1 MVLLPSRSVKE
12 KASAATNVSDT
23 NAFVASKT
31 ALTQAL
37 DQFHLPVNV
46 VHGHLGELTI
56 QIPWSNLKNKPVKI
70 TIDNVFILAVARQQ
84 DKIDPEE
91 EARRE
96 LDTKR
101 EKLEA
106 AELMDQ
112 SNTEDRSD
120 LTQDEIK
127 RNQSFSESL
136 TTKIIDNLQIT
147 IKNIHVRYEDTNQ
160 FTSQQFAMGITLEE
174 LSAISTDQ
182 DWKPA
187 FIQGGAIANKLA
199 RLGSLSM
206 YWNSDTASLAHL
218 DSEDFIKAFKALI
231 AAESNPL
238 SGTHQYILRP
248 VSGVGKVTLN
258 KGAITK
264 ANPKTKVELLFEE
277 LGFIFDSLQYRDVL
291 FTASEF
297 QLYYKTLK
305 YRALKPKEAKTVKDN
320 PREWLQYAIHAV
332 VQEIHDKNKVWS
344 WEYIKGRRD
353 DRLNYIKL
361 YKQKMEGSLTDTSDF
376 DKLEMKLSY
385 EDLRF
390 YRSLAKKELKEEKPE
405 LFEKPQT
412 EEKQGWLS
420 WMWGSGEGKEKAD
433 TKPVVLTDDQKQEL
447 YDTIGW
453 DEEKSPQDTF
463 DVPRDV
469 TMVRL
474 DASLKSGSLQLSRDQ
489 RDERNG
495 IAKVEFTDLSA
506 AFAQRIDSF
515 VGDIGVGDMFM
526 DDSTKGSAFPRI
538 VSGKQLEKLGTVS
551 TGNFLD
557 LSFENNPLD
566 GHADSCLSG
575 KMKALNIIY
584 NVRLVEQV
592 IMFFKPADNHQETLT
607 ALMTVAG
614 TTVEEFRAQTRMGLE
629 YALEEHKTIDVQL
642 DLAAP
647 LIVMPLDITNKE
659 SPCLLID
666 AGQIKIKSDLA
677 DKKLVDQVKSKASHQ
692 YTDADWDR
700 LKVLMYDKFNIEL
713 FNTQLL
719 IGSNMEDAVGDMMTE
734 HSPNYVIDRINLKFL
749 LEVSI
754 VPDATHLSKIRV
766 SGELPRFQAS
776 LSDARYKLLMK
787 FIDLALPNTDGPKNS
802 DAPSHDIFLRRQD
815 SQYYKDIHEGDGPKE
830 DSPAKEGSALSK
842 LSAPQLK
849 QKQFEFFFKVDT
861 CLLSLRKCTNWD
873 TLEEEPLVDW
883 TLGQFDVYVATTELN
898 MYVDFNLAVFHVE
911 SFIESDTQPQFRKI
925 ISSHFDK
932 ADGEDKLL
940 RVHFER
946 HKRELVANEEP
957 VVTEQIVTVYL
968 STISFVLSPKTYLTI
983 MDFILT
989 AFTDDEPAL
998 KHGAGGAPL
1007 QIVSGDG
1014 VVVNKGKGANYQT
1027 PVEPPQQH
1035 TPTISVKVIL
1045 NSIVIAFVDDGIKIA
1060 TAKLS
1065 SANIK
1070 VLLVDERMMVEGQ
1083 LGNLSL
1089 RDDMNEG
1096 TDKQSILRQLVSIE
1110 GEKELAQFTY
1120 ETFGPVTSVKDDDR
1134 NYTSSIYFRSSS
1146 IKINFVEEPFARIVQ
1161 FFAKFSRMKAIY
1173 DLARQMAVNQVNQ
1186 AATQMTEPDKI
1197 KLDVIFQAPIIVF
1210 PTLCPGLGGVCDLIT
1225 FNFGEFYLQ
1234 NSFEPFDDSAGGTL
1248 FSNDIQMGI
1257 RNTCIG
1263 SEFYTLDEGKKQ
1275 SLEIIDDLQLK
1286 LNISYIEYTKNL
1298 NRPSAIITGNITG
1311 SEMKLTEMQF
1321 KYLMIISDTLTAVF
1335 SGDANGQVDDEEM
1348 DEFAA
1353 ELMGEDV
1360 VSVVNE
1366 SVTPS
1371 VKSDDDNEPAD
1382 PNFVQVDVA
1391 FKTEAIALTLFA
1403 DTMGCEEDDIASKQ
1417 LTKFSLNELGLKF
1430 KLKQS
1435 GAVDSEF
1442 QIQSFTVDDCRPV
1455 PGNKFTS
1462 ILPKEDNDEQQFQLR
1477 VSRGPRED
1485 HSKTEK
1491 PLALVLTIDSPRM
1504 ILSLDFCFAMKA
1516 WFDASMPLKEPE
1528 DEDDLQELLDEEE
1541 EHARG
1546 SSSQSVGDGALVLT
1560 RKGPVEQE
1568 PEDVPSH
1575 HSSHEDRALIN
1586 VEEPRDYDDSDAETT
1601 SAGASARTSVKVK
1614 KPPPAPEPMSI
1625 NVVVIDASIIILA
1638 DNTNENTEALVVKT
1652 EQVVYS
1658 QSRVMS
1664 LTVSNA
1670 GVFLTHMETIQESRL
1685 RVLDDFSAVMSYDNK
1700 HSNETS
1706 MLTTIQISIE
1716 PLIMRLSIRDV
1727 MMVAD
1732 IVSKATATQSACDE
1746 AAAKVVPR
1754 YSSFSRDFQR
1764 RMSRSVDAKTQVT
1777 GTSRSRRRS
1786 SVVSGAASGTGSA
1799 GSVHEAGLATIQG
1812 ERCDIEF
1819 SGMRFVAMGVIHEL
1833 PFLDFWINPFV
1844 VKARNWSSDLSVDTG
1859 IECLMNFYNYSKS
1872 SWEPLV
1878 EPWNVGFHL
1887 ATQAKSQMVAMDIY
1901 SRKRMEVTIT
1911 SRTLALVSKMKEM
1924 LGSEYADISNR
1935 KVEAPYR
1942 ITNQTGF
1949 PLEVWTETDGTPKPT
1964 ELQDGDTVPWSFQST
1979 QEVRESLVID
1989 TQKAYLGVRL
1999 MDSPFD
2005 VLHSISAISEG
2016 EFLHV
2021 LKPRIAGV
2029 SHRLVVEI
2037 KLNSD
2042 TIKEVLLKS
2051 AYTFTNH
2058 TQIEID
2064 LGLDDGGKVLPEV
2077 FHIAPGESRAVP
2089 IDRLRTCEVLIRPAK
2104 GYGYG
2109 WCKPIEWTRFLD
2121 KPPVVSCR
2129 RVDSDDDTLFFF
2141 QATAKYDR
2149 SEPLTRV
2156 YPHMEIILSPPVE
2169 IENLLPYDLQYRIY
2183 DKSTK
2188 KDWTNF
2194 IKRGG
2199 KSPVHVVE
2207 LSHLL
2212 LLSVHPRDCGFE
2224 RTDFAVINAP
2234 KGDEFDREDEFVTR
2248 HEDGQRLK
2256 LHLHYISDSD
2266 TFAGIRVQVYTPYLL
2281 LNKTGLNV
2289 QVRSHFHTTYS
2300 KVSSQLPALLD
2311 EEEEEEISEDVMQ
2324 RGHMKRAQ
2332 PTMFSLD
2339 QSDRKARVTIRVGDS
2354 KWSDSQSF
2362 DAIGGTTE
2370 IIMANS
2376 SKQSEIHVGMHVS
2389 EGKGRYKLT
2398 RFIELTPRFII
2409 HNSLK
2414 DELRIRDPMVTLDMA
2429 PDAFEPLHFISET
2442 PLGDKVTLEAS
2453 FTGEGCQWSAPFSIS
2468 DIGKTYVKIY
2478 RAGKGFTLLTVDV
2491 ILEQATIFLH
2501 FEEAGQNWPF
2511 SIRNFTD
2518 EDFTFFQA
2526 NPFVTDDGE
2535 ELDSHPKFKPLTYKL
2550 PGKSV
2555 MPYSWDYPASPV
2567 RELVLI
2573 TRGKRRHIQLAEI
2586 GNLTPMKLPG
2596 DEDEPP
2602 AVVDLNVVADGPT
2615 QTLVISP
2622 YDPEVSL
2629 YKLKGGHST
2638 TSMSSRAAAVFELDE
2653 NDRDVHRKFT
2663 LSLEGVGVSLINN
2676 KLQELC
2682 YITLRGLEVKYNE
2695 SDLYETLSVQL
2706 KWVQVD
2712 NQLFGGI
2719 YPIVLYPSVVP
2730 TSGKELDNHPTF
2742 SASLCKV
2749 RDDSH
2754 GVIYIKYATLLLQ
2767 EMTLEMD
2774 EDFLFSLL
2782 DFYKLPDASWTGKKK
2797 TEDQMCADMLE
2808 IPEPQPV
2815 NTGADLYFE
2824 MLHIQPAQ
2832 MNLSFVRTERVN
2844 VDDKSDAENTLMF
2857 FLNVLTMAIG
2867 NINDAPVKLNALMM
2881 ENVRTSWPVLIQ
2893 AVSTHYGQGFFYQ
2906 LHKILGSADFLGNPV
2921 GLFTNI
2927 SSGIMDIFY
2936 EPYQGFI
2943 MNDRPSELGI
2953 GLAKGS
2959 LSFVKKSVYGVSDS
2973 ISKVTGSIS
2982 KGLSVVTMDK
2992 SFQNR
2997 RRVNKTRNRPKHAL
3011 FGLTTGAT
3019 SFFDALASGITG
3031 IAEAP
3036 MHGAATDGAAGFFKG
3051 VGKGLVGLP
3060 TKTAIGMFDF
3070 ANNISEGIK
3079 NTTTV
3084 FDPNAIERVRATRYL
3099 SYDGIVRPYSQTE
3112 AVGQTWLKL
3121 IDGGTYFN
3129 DKYLAHVE
3137 ISGTE
3142 KAVILT
3148 FKRIIMFH
3156 TVNLESYWTVKLEK
3170 IDTITMEKTGL
3181 TLRLL
3186 EDVPGP
3192 FIPIPDPSNRK
3203 FFYHKIAVAVQEFN
3217 IKHQTLL
3224 V

>member
-1 MVLLPSRSVKE
+1 MLESLVATILNRVLGSYVRNFDPNQLNISVWSGDIKLRDLALKKE
-12 KASAATNVSDT
+12 
-23 NAFVASKT
+23 
-31 ALTQAL
+31 AL

-91 EARRE
+91 EAKRE
-96 LDTKR
+96 LAAKR

-112 SNTEDRSD
+112 SNEDNPALSS
-120 LTQDEIK
+120 DEIK

-147 IKNIHVRYEDTNQ
+147 IKNIHVRYEDVNQ
-160 FTSQQFAMGITLEE
+160 FTKQQFAMGVTLEE

-206 YWNSDTASLAHL
+206 YWNSDTASLAPL
-218 DSEDFIKAFKALI
+218 DNEEFIKAFKALI
-231 AAESNPL
+231 AAESNAL
-238 SGTHQYILRP
+238 SDSHQYILRP
-248 VSGVGKVTLN
+248 VSGVGKVTMN

-264 ANPKTKVELLFEE
+264 TTPKTKIELMFEE

-305 YRALKPKEAKTVKDN
+305 YRALKPKDAKHAKDN
-320 PREWLQYAIHAV
+320 PREWFQYAIKAV
-332 VQEIHDKNKVWS
+332 LQEIHDKNKVWS
-344 WEYIKGRRD
+344 WDYIKGRRD
-353 DRLNYIKL
+353 DRREYIKL
-361 YKQKMEGSLTDTSDF
+361 YKQKLEGTLTDTTKF

-390 YRSLAKKELKEEKPE
+390 YRSLATKELKEEKPE
-405 LFEKPQT
+405 LFEKSAQPD
-412 EEKQGWLS
+412 EKKGWFS
-420 WMWGSGEGKEKAD
+420 WMWGTADDKEKAE
-433 TKPVVLTDDQKQEL
+433 KPPVVLTDDQKKEL

-453 DEEKSPQDTF
+453 DEEKSPNDTF
-463 DVPRDV
+463 DVPKDV
-469 TMVRL
+469 TMMRL

-489 RDERNG
+489 RNAKSG
-495 IAKVEFTDLSA
+495 IAKVEFTDLFA
-506 AFAQRIDSF
+506 AFSQRIDSF
-515 VGDIGVGDMFM
+515 AGDIGVGDMFM
-526 DDSTKGSAFPRI
+526 DDSTVGSAFPRI
-538 VSGKQLEKLGTVS
+538 VSGKQLAQMGTA
-551 TGNFLD
+551 TAGNFLD
-557 LSFENNPLD
+557 LTFENNPLD

-584 NVRLVEQV
+584 NVKLVEQV
-592 IMFFKPADNHQETLT
+592 ILFFKPADNHQETLT
-607 ALMTVAG
+607 ALMSVAG
-614 TTVEEFRAQTRMGLE
+614 TTVEEFQAKTRIGLE

-677 DKKLVDQVKSKASHQ
+677 DKKLIDQVKSKASQQ
-692 YTDADWDR
+692 YSQADWDR

-719 IGSNMEDAVGDMMTE
+719 IGSNMKDAVGDMLVE

-766 SGELPRFQAS
+766 SGELPKFQAS

-787 FIDLALPNTDGPKNS
+787 FIDLAIPNTDSSPS
-802 DAPSHDIFLRRQD
+802 DTPSHDIFLRRSD
-815 SQYYKDIHEGDGPKE
+815 SQYYSDINDNEEKE
-830 DSPAKEGSALSK
+830 KEKEEKEASAIAKM
-842 LSAPQLK
+842 SAPQLK

-925 ISSHFDK
+925 ISSHYDK
-932 ADGEDKLL
+932 ANGEDKLL
-940 RVHFER
+940 QVHFER
-946 HKRELVANEEP
+946 HKRELEAGREP

-998 KHGAGGAPL
+998 KHGSGKLIDSTAGE
-1007 QIVSGDG
+1007 ST
-1014 VVVNKGKGANYQT
+1014 NGKGANYKT
-1027 PVEPPQQH
+1027 PEDPPQEH

-1045 NSIVIAFVDDGIKIA
+1045 NSIVIAFVDDGIKIS

-1070 VLLVDERMMVEGQ
+1070 VLLVQERMLVEGQ
-1083 LGNLSL
+1083 LGNLSV

-1096 TDKQSILRQLVSIE
+1096 TDKHSILRQLVSIE
-1110 GEKELAQFTY
+1110 GEKELAQFSY
-1120 ETFGPVTSVKDDDR
+1120 ETFSPSSDTEDQ
-1134 NYTSSIYFRSSS
+1134 NYTSAVYFRSSS
-1146 IKINFVEEPFARIVQ
+1146 IKVNFVEEPFARIVQ
-1161 FFAKFSRMKAIY
+1161 FLAKFSRMKAIY
-1173 DLARQMAVNQVNQ
+1173 DVARQMAMNQVNQ
-1186 AATQMTEPDKI
+1186 AATQTQPDKM

-1234 NSFEPFDDSAGGTL
+1234 NSFQPFDDSAGSTL
-1248 FSNDIQMGI
+1248 FSNDIHMGI
-1257 RNTCIG
+1257 RNTSIA
-1263 SEFYTLDEGKKQ
+1263 SEFYTLDSGKKQ
-1275 SLEIIDDLQLK
+1275 SLEIIGDLQLK
-1286 LNISYIEYTKNL
+1286 LDISYVEYTKNL
-1298 NRPSAIITGNITG
+1298 NRPSTIVTGNITG
-1311 SEMKLTEMQF
+1311 SEMKLTELQF
-1321 KYLMIISDTLTAVF
+1321 KYLMIISDTLQAVF

-1353 ELMGEDV
+1353 DLMGEDAM
-1360 VSVVNE
+1360 SLANE
-1366 SVTPS
+1366 SVTTDS
-1371 VKSDDDNEPAD
+1371 EADKEEAQD
-1382 PNFVQVDVA
+1382 PNFVQMDVA

-1403 DTMGCEEDDIASKQ
+1403 DTVGCAEAEIDTTR
-1417 LTKFSLNELGLKF
+1417 LTKFSLNDIGIKF

-1435 GAVDSEF
+1435 GAIDSEF
-1442 QIQSFTVDDCRPV
+1442 QIQSFTIDDCRPV
-1455 PGNKFTS
+1455 KENKFTE
-1462 ILPKEDNDEQQFQLR
+1462 ILPKINNDEQQFQLR
-1477 VSRGPRED
+1477 VSRGAREGKD
-1485 HSKTEK
+1485 EK
-1491 PLALVLTIDSPRM
+1491 PLALVLTIDSPQM
-1504 ILSLDFCFAMKA
+1504 ILSLDFCFAMQA
-1516 WFDASMPLKEPE
+1516 WFHAGMPVKNE
-1528 DEDDLQELLDEEE
+1528 DEEE
-1541 EHARG
+1541 LEELMDEERTPEGELSENGGGAMVLANKPIRRG
-1546 SSSQSVGDGALVLT
+1546 SDDL
-1560 RKGPVEQE
+1560 
-1568 PEDVPSH
+1568 PSH
-1575 HSSHEDRALIN
+1575 HSSHEDR
-1586 VEEPRDYDDSDAETT
+1586 VEGGGEEHDGTDSLCSQPTQT
-1601 SAGASARTSVKVK
+1601 VVKV
-1614 KPPPAPEPMSI
+1614 PVSPEPMSI
-1625 NVVVIDASIIILA
+1625 NVVVIDASIIVLA
-1638 DNTNENTEALVVKT
+1638 DNTVENTEALVIKT
-1652 EQVVYS
+1652 EQIVYS

-1670 GVFLTHMETIQESRL
+1670 GVFLSRMETIHESRL
-1685 RVLDDFSAVMSYDNK
+1685 RVLDDFSVVMSHDNK
-1700 HSNETS
+1700 HTNATS

-1732 IVSKATATQSACDE
+1732 IVSKATATQGQEEQKA
-1746 AAAKVVPR
+1746 VPR
-1754 YSSFSRDFQR
+1754 YSSFSKDFQR
-1764 RMSRSVDAKTQVT
+1764 RLSRSVADTRTQIT
-1777 GTSRSRRRS
+1777 GGSRSRRRS
-1786 SVVSGAASGTGSA
+1786 SVASGAASGTTSAA
-1799 GSVHEAGLATIQG
+1799 GSIHEGMATIMG
-1812 ERCDIEF
+1812 ERCDVEF

-1833 PFLDFWINPFV
+1833 PFLDFWINPFT

-1872 SWEPLV
+1872 SWEPLM

-1911 SRTLALVSKMKEM
+1911 SRTLALVSKMKQM
-1924 LGSEYADISNR
+1924 LNSEYADISNR

-1949 PLEVWTETDGTPKPT
+1949 PIEVWTETDNTPKPT

-1989 TQKAYLGVRL
+1989 TQKAYLSVRL

-2005 VLHSISAISEG
+2005 VLHSISAVSEG

-2037 KLNSD
+2037 TLNSD

-2058 TQIEID
+2058 TQIEVD
-2064 LGLDDGGKVLPEV
+2064 LGLDDEGKVLPEV

-2089 IDRLRTCEVLIRPAK
+2089 IDRLRTCSVLIRPAK

-2109 WCKPIEWTRFLD
+2109 WCKPLEWTQFLE
-2121 KPPVVSCR
+2121 KPPVVACKR
-2129 RVDSDDDTLFFF
+2129 INAEDDTLFFF

-2149 SEPLTRV
+2149 NEPLTRV
-2156 YPHMEIILSPPVE
+2156 YPHMEIVLSPPVE

-2207 LSHLL
+2207 LNHLL

-2234 KGDEFDREDEFVTR
+2234 KGDEFDRENEFVTR
-2248 HEDGQRLK
+2248 HEDGQRLR
-2256 LHLHYISDSD
+2256 LHLHYVSDNDSY
-2266 TFAGIRVQVYTPYLL
+2266 AGIRVQVFTPYLL

-2289 QVRSHFHTTYS
+2289 QVRSHFHTTHS
-2300 KVSSQLPALLD
+2300 KVSSQLPAF
-2311 EEEEEEISEDVMQ
+2311 EEEEEDYVEEHGEDVMQ

-2339 QSDRKARVTIRVGDS
+2339 QDDRKARVTIKVGDS

-2376 SKQSEIHVGMHVS
+2376 SKQSEIHVGMHVF

-2409 HNSLK
+2409 HNCLK
-2414 DELRIRDPMVTLDMA
+2414 EELRIRDPMCNIEMSVG
-2429 PDAFEPLHFISET
+2429 AFKPIHFMSET
-2442 PLGDKVTLEAS
+2442 PLGDKVCLEAS

-2478 RAGKGFTLLTVDV
+2478 RAGKGFTLLNVDV

-2511 SIRNFTD
+2511 SIRNFTE

-2526 NPFVTDDGE
+2526 NPFVNDDGE

-2555 MPYSWDYPASPV
+2555 MPYAWDYPASPV

-2586 GNLTPMKLPG
+2586 GNLTPMKLPAE
-2596 DEDEPP
+2596 DDEP
-2602 AVVDLNVVADGPT
+2602 ASVVDLNVVADGPT

-2622 YDPEVSL
+2622 YDPDVSL
-2629 YKLKGGHST
+2629 YKLKGGQSS
-2638 TSMSSRAAAVFELDE
+2638 TSMASRAPAAVFELDE
-2653 NDRDVHRKFT
+2653 SDKDIHRKFT

-2695 SDLYETLSVQL
+2695 SDLYETLSFQL

-2730 TSGKELDNHPTF
+2730 MSGKELDNHPTF

-2782 DFYKLPDASWTGKKK
+2782 DFMKLPEASWTGQGKQ
-2797 TEDQMCADMLE
+2797 EEQMCADMLE
-2808 IPEPQPV
+2808 IPEPKPV

-2832 MNLSFVRTERVN
+2832 MNLTFVRTERVN

-3011 FGLTTGAT
+3011 FGLTTGAS
-3019 SFFDALASGITG
+3019 SFFDAFASGIAG

-3036 MHGAATDGAAGFFKG
+3036 MHGAATEGAAGFFKG

-3084 FDPNAIERVRATRYL
+3084 FDPNAISRIRATRYL

-3121 IDGGTYFN
+3121 IDGGTFFN

-3137 ISGTE
+3137 IAGTE

-3148 FKRIIMFH
+3148 FNRIIMFH
-3156 TVNLESYWTVKLEK
+3156 TVNMESYWTVKLEK

-3181 TLRLL
+3181 ALKLL